1 MQAGVLGLM
10 LLTDSPHYDP
20 LLDSEEQ
27 AVLSSRSWL
36 AIPFLSP
43 SPVCDH
49 ITTMSISEPGS
60 RLAVLHQSG
69 CMSVWLVPSLV
80 LESSTR
86 LEEQLIHDKYNPQ
99 LEILDIVFDKQM
111 NPGYY
116 TALAESSLHVK
127 SQWLI
132 MR

>member
-60 RLAVLHQSG
+60 RLAVLHQS
-69 CMSVWLVPSLV
+69 VWLVPSLV